1 MEFYESIADYYEDIF
16 PVGKAPLNLLAGI
29 AGQPPKTILDIA
41 CGTGA
46 YSIELAKGGHLVTSV
61 DLDVKMIELLKE
73 KLVSTKLGGRI
84 NPIVGDMLELGKL
97 LPSQYDL
104 AFCIGNSLVHLDG
117 QEEIYKFFKDA
128 KLLLADNGHLVIQ
141 IINYD
146 RILKKN
152 ITSLPTIEVTK
163 KQLKFHRL
171 YRYDTEINRVL
182 FKTILE
188 VDGTVTENEISLYP
202 LLSKDMNSMLREV
215 GFTDIKMFGDFQNT
229 EFQEDN
235 SYALVAV
242 IS

>member
-16 PVGKAPLNLLAGI
+16 PAGEASLNLLAGV
-29 AGQPPKTILDIA
+29 AGQPPRTILDIA

-46 YSIELAKGGHLVTSV
+46 YSVALAKRGHLVTAV
-61 DLDVKMIELLKE
+61 DLDTKMVELLKE
-73 KLVSTKLGGRI
+73 KLVSTKLEGRVH
-84 NPIVGDMLELGKL
+84 PIVGDMLELGKL
-97 LPSQYDL
+97 FPSKYDL

-117 QEEIYKFFKDA
+117 QEKIYKFFKDVR
-128 KLLLADNGHLVIQ
+128 LLLADNGHLVIQ

-152 ITSLPTIEVTK
+152 IKSLPTIEVTR

-171 YRYDTEINRVL
+171 YHYDNDINRIL

-188 VDGTVTENEISLYP
+188 VEGTVLENEIPLYP
-202 LLSKDMNSMLREV
+202 LLSRDMNNMLHDV
-215 GFTDIKMFGDFQNT
+215 GFSDIKMFGDFQNT
-229 EFQEDN
+229 EFQKDN